1 MANPLLSRAGLL
13 LYRQLPEE
21 YRYRDTDPGP
31 GELGD
36 LEAFLHG
43 HGALLDLMRNT
54 LEQLY
59 ADGFAEPVDAGG
71 PTPVERQIQPWLLPY
86 LAELVGADLK
96 APDPEA
102 RTRELARSVGWYK
115 AKGTLG
121 AIDSIADVV
130 ANAEAYIVEGWQ
142 RTLITPRQ
150 ALTPFTMD
158 PADVGDGDPMGPPPM
173 PLGTVDIRRHNRAV
187 LDPAGGNSVMTLC
200 LPRRDVQGGPLPIRD
215 ALGLCISPLFWRQS
229 ARTGA
234 PCFPGAFDDSS
245 LRTPDLRDPARAAD
259 VGPNPRRILAYV
271 QPPYGFFAPGLLRL
285 TAGAGDPLGLA
296 TATDPIGARDAARI
310 LQPAGTPIS
319 PTLDRVEIDGDLTIP
334 AGTQIGLRDLLV
346 LGTITIATGARLVL
360 ERCAARRILLPAA
373 VAGADPSLEAH
384 HCLFHDLGVAA
395 PAAQAGFALLEHVTV
410 LGGVR
415 LQRVQASDCIFAGTV
430 NSDICAAGRGTC
442 IRHSRVPPL
451 LSDVDCGLGRGQH
464 NTAAEALFLARP
476 THMPPPNPCVV
487 RQPAFGEPGAG
498 VLSHQ
503 APQSVR
509 AGAERGGEMGA
520 YNHLALA
527 ASLDALALKLADF
540 QPLGQELAIVYEAR
554 MALTP
559 PELKP

>member
-36 LEAFLHG
+36 LEAYLHG

-71 PTPVERQIQPWLLPY
+71 PTPVTRQIQPWLLPY

-115 AKGTLG
+115 AKGTVG

-158 PADVGDGDPMGPPPM
+158 PADVGDGDPMGPPAM
-173 PLGTVDIRRHNRAV
+173 PLGTVDIRRFNRAV
-187 LDPAGGNSVMTLC
+187 LDPAGGNSLMTLC
-200 LPRRDVQGGPLPIRD
+200 LPRRDARGGPLPIRD

-234 PCFPGAFDDSS
+234 PCFPGAFDDSA
-245 LRTPDLRDPARAAD
+245 LRTPDLRDSARAAD

-296 TATDPIGARDAARI
+296 TATDPIGARDAAEVAEYLHGRELITGCYVPKLVTLRMADNARARALTYVADRSHYQYAGKLSDDAIAHVVHDAVGANGSNRDYLRNTVQHLEEMGIADCSLHCI
-310 LQPAGTPIS
+310 LK
-319 PTLDRVEIDGDLTIP
+319 LVE
-334 AGTQIGLRDLLV
+334 QIG
-346 LGTITIATGARLVL
+346 
-360 ERCAARRILLPAA
+360 
-373 VAGADPSLEAH
+373 
-384 HCLFHDLGVAA
+384 
-395 PAAQAGFALLEHVTV
+395 
-410 LGGVR
+410 
-415 LQRVQASDCIFAGTV
+415 
-430 NSDICAAGRGTC
+430 
-442 IRHSRVPPL
+442 
-451 LSDVDCGLGRGQH
+451 
-464 NTAAEALFLARP
+464 
-476 THMPPPNPCVV
+476 
-487 RQPAFGEPGAG
+487 
-498 VLSHQ
+498 
-503 APQSVR
+503 
-509 AGAERGGEMGA
+509 
-520 YNHLALA
+520 
-527 ASLDALALKLADF
+527 
-540 QPLGQELAIVYEAR
+540 
-554 MALTP
+554 
-559 PELKP
+559 

>member
-1 MANPLLSRAGLL
+1 MATSLLSRAGLL

-36 LEAFLHG
+36 LEAYLHG

-71 PTPVERQIQPWLLPY
+71 PTPAARQIQPWLLPY

-130 ANAEAYIVEGWQ
+130 ANAETYIVEGWQ

-150 ALTPFTMD
+150 ALAPFTMD
-158 PADVGDGDPMGPPPM
+158 PADVGDGDPMGPPPI
-173 PLGTVDIRRHNRAV
+173 PLGTVDVRRHNRAV
-187 LDPAGGNSVMTLC
+187 LDPAGGNSLMTLC
-200 LPRRDVQGGPLPIRD
+200 LPRRDALGGPLPTRD
-215 ALGLCISPLFWRQS
+215 AQGRCIAPRFWRQS

-234 PCFPGAFDDSS
+234 PCFPGAFDDSA

-271 QPPYGFFAPGLLRL
+271 QPPYGFFSPGLLRL
-285 TAGAGDPLGLA
+285 TATGADPLGLA

-310 LQPAGTPIS
+310 LQAPNTPIS
-319 PTLDRVEIDGDLTIP
+319 PTLDRVEINGDLTIP
-334 AGTQIGLRDLLV
+334 AGTEIILRDLLV
-346 LGTITIATGARLVL
+346 LGTITIEAGARLIL
-360 ERCAARRILLPAA
+360 ERCAARAVVLPATA
-373 VAGADPSLEAH
+373 PEPSLDAR
-384 HCLFHDLGVAA
+384 HCLFEDIGVT
-395 PAAQAGFALLEHVTV
+395 PPRGFARLEHVTV
-410 LGGVR
+410 LGR
-415 LQRVQASDCIFAGTV
+415 MRAWKLQASDCIFAGSV
-430 NSDICAAGRGTC
+430 NSDICGAGRGTC
-442 IRHSRVPPL
+442 IRYSRIPPL
-451 LSDVDCGLGRGQH
+451 LSDIDCGLGRGQH
-464 NTAAEALFLARP
+464 NTAAEALFLPRP
-476 THMPPPNPCVV
+476 THMPPPTPCVV

-520 YNHLALA
+520 YNHLAPA

-554 MALTP
+554 MALAP